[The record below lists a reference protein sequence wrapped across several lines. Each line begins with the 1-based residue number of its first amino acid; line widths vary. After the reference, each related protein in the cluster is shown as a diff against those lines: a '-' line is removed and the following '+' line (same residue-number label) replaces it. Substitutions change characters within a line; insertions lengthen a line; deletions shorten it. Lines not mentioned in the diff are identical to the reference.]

1 MKTIKT
7 KVLAAFFIPVAFVN
21 YTNNDKNL
29 YKTINVKEVE
39 VAFKNIKVGHQL
51 IQNIY

>member
-7 KVLAAFFIPVAFVN
+7 KVLAAFFIPVTFVN
-21 YTNNDKNL
+21 YTNNDKKF
-29 YKTINVKEVE
+29 YKTINEVK
-39 VAFKNIKVGHQL
+39 VAFKKIKVGHQL